1 MRDLDRIPSTGAFV
15 AGTET
20 DSGDRLYTAQF
31 FEIFVAV
38 ILFMTGAALQF
49 HFGQYLE
56 YLGHGVDTLGRV
68 LSIAVTGTLLIRFHI
83 GRWLDRFGCRPIWLV
98 GTTVVAVAVGSLQFV
113 ERLWLIAIIRTIQN
127 MAFAAVMT
135 TVAVFAAQIAPPHR
149 RAESL
154 GTIGLAGFLGLI
166 LGPTLGDV
174 IFSGSTDSILPYRI
188 FFSASA
194 ICSLA
199 AGAIMLRVKLP
210 AHRPDPSPPFTGTAR
225 TEGLSTIRIITR
237 HWPGTVLLVG
247 LCFSMVYCLQ
257 MSFLERLADARGF
270 RDIKVFFLCYA
281 PTAMTLRLVLRRM
294 PERFGRSRT
303 VLTGLALLF
312 AGLLCLIGI
321 RSQVELILPG
331 LLMGAGHAFVFP
343 SMVDIAAGS
352 LPPDYRG
359 TGTALILGAGDLGLL
374 IGFAC
379 MGEAIEAKGYD
390 VTIVALA
397 GTTLLAAAVF
407 AASRWP
413 LVLKG
418 PSRRTVAPE
427 S

>member
-1 MRDLDRIPSTGAFV
+1 MRDLQPTSFTVAIEPGTG
-15 AGTET
+15 T
-20 DSGDRLYTAQF
+20 DTADRLYTAQF
-31 FEIFVAV
+31 FEIFAAV

-83 GRWLDRFGCRPIWLV
+83 GRWVDRFGCRPTWLV
-98 GTTVVAVAVGSLQFV
+98 GTAAVAVAVGSLQFA
-113 ERLWLIAIIRTIQN
+113 ERLWLIVILRTIQN

-149 RAESL
+149 RAESI

-174 IFSGSTDSILPYRI
+174 IFSGSADSILPYRV

-194 ICSLA
+194 ACSLA
-199 AGAIMLRVKLP
+199 AGGIMLRVKLP
-210 AHRPDPSPPFTGTAR
+210 AHGHAQSAASTSAVRTGD
-225 TEGLSTIRIITR
+225 LSTFRIIIQN
-237 HWPGTVLLVG
+237 WPGTVLLVG
-247 LCFSMVYCLQ
+247 VCFSMVFCLQ
-257 MSFLERLADARGF
+257 MSFLERLAEARGF

-281 PTAMTLRLVLRRM
+281 PTAMALRVLLRRM

-321 RSQVELILPG
+321 RSQAQLILPG
-331 LLMGAGHAFVFP
+331 LLMGAGHSFIFP

-374 IGFAC
+374 TGFAC
-379 MGEAIEAKGYD
+379 MGEAIEARGYD
-390 VTIVALA
+390 VTIAALA
-397 GTTLLAAAVF
+397 GTILVAAAVF
-407 AASRWP
+407 AASRWSS
-413 LVLKG
+413 VLQG
-418 PSRRTVAPE
+418 PSRRTTPQT